1 MGYIG
6 RTPTGSILTS
16 ADIADGSIS
25 TAKLEDN
32 AVTTAKIT
40 DNAVTA
46 AKYVEY
52 PAYRNLII
60 NGDMSIAQRGTSST
74 GQTGAG
80 YKTVDRFRI
89 NLDNVGT
96 WDITQSTDVPTGQG
110 FAKSLKLDVT
120 TADASLAADDNFT
133 VQHRLEGQMLQ
144 QLKKGTSNA
153 ESLTL
158 SFWVKT
164 NKTGTYICELDD
176 KDNTRKI
183 SKSYTVN
190 SASTWEKKTITF
202 EGDTTGA
209 FGNDNGGS
217 LYVNFWLVAG
227 TTFSS
232 GTLATSWGSS
242 ASADRAVGQVNLADS
257 TSNEWYIT
265 GVQLEVGTSASDFE
279 FLPYDVNYR
288 RCQRYHFRHNPTKD
302 AHVGVLMGFANGG
315 SDINSCTVPVP
326 VPMRANPSLSTD
338 PASGSIAVR
347 YYTPQQGTGTISS
360 YTTLASQGD
369 CASDGSGYL
378 ALTLNG
384 FGGNLYATAPNGIE
398 FESTC
403 LILDSEL

>member
-133 VQHRLEGQMLQ
+133 VQQRLEGQMLQ

-279 FLPYDVNYR
+279 FLPYDVNFQ
-288 RCQRYHFRHNPTKD
+288 RC
-302 AHVGVLMGFANGG
+302 A
-315 SDINSCTVPVP
+315 
-326 VPMRANPSLSTD
+326 
-338 PASGSIAVR
+338 R
-347 YYTPQQGTGTISS
+347 YYQTYQSGGMICWSGTTISGANYFQQVRHLVKMRTS
-360 YTTLASQGD
+360 ATIGNFTVAG
-369 CASDGSGYL
+369 
-378 ALTLNG
+378 LNG
-384 FGGNLYATAPNGIE
+384 FASGDPSIDYGDPLGFRASKQSNANTNEAYFMYKYTA
-398 FESTC
+398 
-403 LILDSEL
+403 DAEL